1 MKFSSKLKWITGL
14 VVLTLLGG
22 CNTLAQNSS
31 QSSLEESISP
41 PITSMATELDRF
53 LNTAAVQTSAV
64 LTDTP
69 WGKQLE
75 VTADAPYYAASGLTC
90 RQLSVG
96 EPQQK
101 ALVCQQPNGSWIPSR
116 IFN

>member
-22 CNTLAQNSS
+22 CNTLAPNSS
-31 QSSLEESISP
+31 QSSLDESTSP
-41 PITSMATELDRF
+41 PTTSMATELDRF
-53 LNTAAVQTSAV
+53 LNSAAQTSAV

-90 RQLSVG
+90 RQLVLGGS
-96 EPQQK
+96 QQK

-116 IFN
+116 FFN

>member
-1 MKFSSKLKWITGL
+1 MKFSSKLKWTTGL
-14 VVLTLLGG
+14 AVLILLSG
-22 CNTLAQNSS
+22 CNTLAPNSS
-31 QSSLEESISP
+31 QSSLDESTSP
-41 PITSMATELDRF
+41 PTTSMATELDRF
-53 LNTAAVQTSAV
+53 LNSAAQTSAV

-75 VTADAPYYAASGLTC
+75 VASGLTC